1 MAAENT
7 KILTAEQEAQLLA
20 PIDEHVGA
28 IQEKINALRLN
39 GTDKVLDIQNSLET
53 LKRDRIYT
61 AEEADREEGLKG
73 DFTFVIESDGYTSF
87 GDRAVRPLVQNF
99 DASDYRFGRAT
110 HGYMPDYGPQ
120 PVFVAKGPAIREGVE
135 LGRGRV
141 IDEAPT
147 FAKIIGQPL
156 PQADGKPIDEILK

>member
-1 MAAENT
+1 MIT
-7 KILTAEQEAQLLA
+7 LLSHLF
-20 PIDEHVGA
+20 I
-28 IQEKINALRLN
+28 KN
-39 GTDKVLDIQNSLET
+39 
-53 LKRDRIYT
+53 RDDVT
-61 AEEADREEGLKG
+61 NP
-73 DFTFVIESDGYTSF
+73 
-87 GDRAVRPLVQNF
+87 AVRRAYGQLCGMVGIALNL
-99 DASDYRFGRAT
+99 ASDYRFGRAT

-147 FAKIIGQPL
+147 FAKIIGQTL

>member
-1 MAAENT
+1 MFG
-7 KILTAEQEAQLLA
+7 I
-20 PIDEHVGA
+20 G
-28 IQEKINALRLN
+28 
-39 GTDKVLDIQNSLET
+39 
-53 LKRDRIYT
+53 RIYT

-141 IDEAPT
+141 IDEAPP
-147 FAKIIGQPL
+147 FAKIIGQTR
-156 PQADGKPIDEILK
+156 PQADGKPSDEILK